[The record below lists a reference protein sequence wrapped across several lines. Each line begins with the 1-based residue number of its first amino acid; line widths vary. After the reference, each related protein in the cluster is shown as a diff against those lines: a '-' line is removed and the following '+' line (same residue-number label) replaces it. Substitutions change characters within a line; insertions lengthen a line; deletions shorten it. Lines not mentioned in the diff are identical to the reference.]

1 MINKGQIIKV
11 KSTGTRYLLDRIVP
25 HKTYTHVYQF
35 YPLAHKIDTSEKKP
49 YIYPFGIGKKHLK
62 QMLKMEQFII
72 EK

>member
-35 YPLAHKIDTSEKKP
+35 YPLEKKP
-49 YIYPFGIGKKHLK
+49 YIYPFGMGKKHLK